1 MAFTYF
7 FRDSQTLMLAV
18 SHLMDIS
25 EGMKNIRIWDAG
37 CATGQEAYTLAIM
50 LAESMN
56 TFAFRKV
63 HIDATDIDETGQ
75 FEPIIIQGIYP
86 NEQVLRLPEDIKQR
100 FFKEGRTQGFF
111 QIDNR
116 VKNRITFINHDLL
129 SLKSIGKGY
138 CLIVCKNVL
147 LHFHPEE
154 RESVIRMFY
163 ESLIPNGFLVM
174 EHTQQ
179 LPISLN
185 PLFKKTIEYGQLYQ
199 KFS

>member
-18 SHLMDIS
+18 SYLMDIGV
-25 EGMKNIRIWDAG
+25 GMKNIRIWDAG

-75 FEPIIIQGIYP
+75 FEPIIMQGIYP
-86 NEQVLRLPEDIKQR
+86 DEQLLRLPEGIKQR
-100 FFKEGRTQGFF
+100 FFKEGSRQGSF
-111 QIDNR
+111 QIDNK
-116 VKNRITFINHDLL
+116 VKNQITFTKHNLL
-129 SLKSIGKGY
+129 SLKSMGQEY

-147 LHFHPEE
+147 LHFQPAE
-154 RESVIRMFY
+154 REAVIKMFY

-179 LPISLN
+179 LPNSLN
-185 PLFKKTIEYGQLYQ
+185 PLFKKTVEYGQLYQ
-199 KFS
+199 KLS